1 VALFGGALV
10 DGAGAPHS
18 PGALLAP
25 RPAPAGTAQPSPEL
39 FGGAGGGAGVGP
51 AGGRQG
57 GRLCDLFMGGA
68 FAAGAAPHAHSP
80 GALVA

>member
-51 AGGRQG
+51 AGGRP
-57 GRLCDLFMGGA
+57 GGA